1 MYNYEDEEQKRLA
14 SLGAPLSGIQY
25 RPAEAAPAPLQERP
39 RQPGVAEQLGTQY
52 VAGKV
57 VGNNGLLDKG
67 FSYAGDKI
75 GGAIDT
81 MKAPAPLS
89 GEAPMGEVAQ
99 TGLMEPTAADV
110 AAFNTPPAA
119 PLGAAP
125 ANDAALNVANEA
137 LLENSATAGM
147 VDVGAPLAAGAGDV
161 ATAGATDAAAGLSAS
176 TAGPLAGVV
185 EFAKTGDVKKGVG
198 AGAGAAAGAIAGNA
212 LLPGVGGYLGSMV
225 GSQLGSAVGGK

>member
-1 MYNYEDEEQKRLA
+1 MYSYEDEEQKKLA
-14 SLGAPLSGIQY
+14 QLGAPLSGIQY
-25 RPAEAAPAPLQERP
+25 RPVEAAPAPVQGRP
-39 RQPGVAEQLGTQY
+39 EQPGVAEQLGRQY
-52 VAGKV
+52 AMGQASRQ
-57 VGNNGLLDKG
+57 LDKG
-67 FSYAGDKI
+67 INYAGNQI
-75 GGAIDT
+75 GNAIDT

-99 TGLMEPTAADV
+99 TGLMEPTMADV
-110 AAFNTPPAA
+110 NAMSA

-125 ANDAALNVANEA
+125 VNDAAMNVANEA
-137 LLENSATAGM
+137 LVENATTAGM
-147 VDVGAPLAAGAGDV
+147 VDVGAPLAAGATDV

-185 EFAKTGDVKKGVG
+185 EFARTGDAKKGIG